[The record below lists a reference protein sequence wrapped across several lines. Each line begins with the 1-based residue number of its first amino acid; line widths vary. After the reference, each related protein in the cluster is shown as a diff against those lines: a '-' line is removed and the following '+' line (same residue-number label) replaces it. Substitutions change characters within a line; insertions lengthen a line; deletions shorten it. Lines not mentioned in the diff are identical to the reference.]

1 MRRRGMAMVEFV
13 IILPVLV
20 LLVFSIV
27 ELSVAFG
34 RWLTIGNA
42 AREGVRTAIV
52 YRPTCQGAQVAADA
66 RQTVK
71 DYAASA
77 GMTLLDSD
85 IQLTGDLCGPRGTTI
100 EVRATYMHQFQ
111 ALSNLVGPELAPSVS
126 LIGSSVM
133 RNEGSAG

>member
-1 MRRRGMAMVEFV
+1 MAMVEFV
-13 IILPVLV
+13 IILPVLL

-27 ELSVAFG
+27 ELSVTFG

-42 AREGVRTAIV
+42 VREGVRTAIV
-52 YRPTCQGAQVAADA
+52 YRPTCQAAQVEAEA

-77 GMTLLDSD
+77 GMTLNDGA
-85 IQLTGDLCGPRGTTI
+85 IEVNGDPCGPRGTTI
-100 EVRATYMHQFQ
+100 EVRATYIHQFQ
-111 ALSNLVGPELAPSVS
+111 ALANLVGSELAPTVS
-126 LIGSSVM
+126 LVGSAVM

>member
-27 ELSVAFG
+27 ELSVTFG

-42 AREGVRTAIV
+42 AREGVRDAIV
-52 YRPTCQGAQVAADA
+52 YRPSCMPTVVEDEA

-77 GMTLLDSD
+77 GMTLGDDD
-85 IQLTGDLCGPRGTTI
+85 IEITGNPCGPRGTTI
-100 EVRATYMHQFQ
+100 EVRATYVHHFQ
-111 ALSNLVGPELAPSVS
+111 ALSNLVGGLAPKVN
-126 LIGSSVM
+126 LVGSSVM